1 MERFILHVKSYNG
14 AYHQTKSLVDVCKD
28 FINTEV
34 SGNKGLTKV
43 EKAMIAVRAKK
54 ALLENEILT
63 LEQYTEEV
71 FQDTKL
77 IGKFNDYI
85 LKMVLRIISKIQ
97 VM

>member
-1 MERFILHVKSYNG
+1 M
-14 AYHQTKSLVDVCKD
+14 CKD

-85 LKMVLRIISKIQ
+85 TTVQRNYPIGSVDLNRNHSSDVL
-97 VM
+97 V